1 MVSFV
6 GYETYE
12 YEFEITEKNPNVKI
26 KNIFLNRSSNTIGEI
41 EINEEKA
48 IYENKIDKIVYN
60 PENDVNQSSDD
71 ATDVLRKAPLLS
83 VDLDGNVS
91 LEEVAI

>member
-26 KNIFLNRSSNTIGEI
+26 KNIFLNRVILLVKLKLMRKSLFM
-41 EINEEKA
+41 
-48 IYENKIDKIVYN
+48 KIKLI
-60 PENDVNQSSDD
+60 
-71 ATDVLRKAPLLS
+71 K
-83 VDLDGNVS
+83 
-91 LEEVAI
+91 

>member
-60 PENDVNQSSDD
+60 PENDINQSSDD
-71 ATDVLRKAPLLS
+71 LTDVLRKPLLS
-83 VDLDGNVS
+83 VDLDGNVN
-91 LEEVAI
+91 LKRK